1 MAVIKKNSNFFF
13 PSPRNK
19 RYYYPSTVSTFA
31 TPQFLTITTNIN
43 YMPIY
48 INKYI
53 ENPNFCIDVTAGST
67 ATVQVGIYDG
77 KNGLSRAPL
86 LWSGN
91 IVVSSIGII
100 KISSNIKLKEG
111 WYILGSTIT
120 SLSSLTVRVPATNMF
135 RVLFGERTDV
145 SIGSAAASSHFSEAN
160 AGGLLSTISTFSS
173 GNIIQLTN
181 PSAPLVV
188 LEY

>member
-13 PSPRNK
+13 PSPGNK
-19 RYYYPSTVSTFA
+19 RYYYPSTVSTFSA
-31 TPQFLTITTNIN
+31 PQFLTITTYIN

-53 ENPNFCIDVTAGST
+53 ENPNFCIDVTAGS

-77 KNGLSRAPL
+77 KNGLSGARL

-91 IVVSSIGII
+91 IVASSIGII

-120 SLSSLTVRVPATNMF
+120 SLTSLTARVPATNMF
-135 RVLFGERTDV
+135 RVLFGERTDA
-145 SIGSAAASSHFSEAN
+145 SIGAGTASSHFAEAN
-160 AGGLLSTISTFSS
+160 TAGLLSTISTFSS
-173 GNIIQLTN
+173 GNITQLAN
-181 PSAPLVV
+181 ASAPLVV